1 MLTRKVD
8 LGRGA
13 RSARSAQCDEVRP
26 ACSNCI
32 KHSITCDFQTGESE
46 ESSPLHPPKLIKQVS
61 NSQSPGSAR
70 PEKRTKPVITN
81 GLDPGDLHMGDL
93 ELLHQFVTQTCYTTS
108 NRADSHELWRITV
121 PKEGINH
128 NFLMRGIL
136 AVAALHLSHLYPDRA
151 VEYQH
156 IADSH
161 QDRALGSFQAAI
173 TDMNESNCHAFF
185 ALSSLIVVY
194 KFASPRTP
202 GSLAFTYD
210 SEDST
215 NWLAM
220 IRGVN
225 SILQPSW
232 PWVENGP
239 LRGLLQPG
247 VFDTSDTRLPKP
259 ADHQLRQLAELCEAA
274 TGGDEAVEAYKA
286 AVKALRRCFAKIFT
300 RSSVEC
306 EVGTAFTWPVEVPDK
321 FIELLHT
328 RSPEALVILAHYC
341 VVLHHLD
348 RYWWI
353 EGWAV
358 HVMDSICS
366 ELTESWREWIQWPSS
381 VIARNER
388 CLTWRPLLRPLELP
402 SNRTGFS
409 QQQQQQQQQ
418 DDLRNVDKAMRRQH
432 MVPCKSGTTSTLAI
446 ERAKPGPCKVA

>member
-1 MLTRKVD
+1 MELD

-13 RSARSAQCDEVRP
+13 RSARSGESRYERIRIPFSVHLSPFPEHLFAFSFPCLLLKFNVYEQCDEVRP

-32 KHSITCDFQTGESE
+32 KHSISCDFQSGFSE
-46 ESSPLHPPKLIKQVS
+46 ESSPLHPPKLPKHVS
-61 NSQSPGSAR
+61 DSQSPGSFR
-70 PEKRTKPVITN
+70 PEKKTKPVITN
-81 GLDPGDLHMGDL
+81 GLDPGELHMGDL

-108 NRADSHELWRITV
+108 NKADSHELWRITV

-128 NFLMRGIL
+128 DFLMRGIL

-156 IADSH
+156 IANSH
-161 QDRALGSFQAAI
+161 QDRALGPFQAAM
-173 TDMNESNCHAFF
+173 TDMTESNCHAFF

-194 KFASPRTP
+194 NFASPRTP

-225 SILQPSW
+225 SILMPSW
-232 PWVENGP
+232 PWVQNGP

-259 ADHQLRQLAELCEAA
+259 ADLQLRQLAELCESAI
-274 TGGDEAVEAYKA
+274 GGDEAVEAYKA
-286 AVKALRRCFAKIFT
+286 AVKALRKCFAKIFT

-306 EVGTAFTWPVEVPDK
+306 EIGTAFTWPVEVPDK
-321 FIELLHT
+321 FIELLHA
-328 RSPEALVILAHYC
+328 RRPEALVILAHYC

-348 RYWWI
+348 KYWWL

-358 HVMDSICS
+358 HVMDSIYS
-366 ELTESWREWIQWPSS
+366 ELTESWREWIQWPSTM
-381 VIARNER
+381 IARNER
-388 CLTWRPLLRPLELP
+388 CLTWRPLSPNMLP
-402 SNRTGFS
+402 TQTPGSMSTMS
-409 QQQQQQQQQ
+409 
-418 DDLRNVDKAMRRQH
+418 
-432 MVPCKSGTTSTLAI
+432 SG
-446 ERAKPGPCKVA
+446 